1 MAKGKR
7 KPARR
12 KRPTRGGGRRGLARG
27 KQPSRLWRAF
37 LFCLRWGFA
46 AGVAGVVAIAGYLFF
61 LDRQITSTFEGRR
74 WSLPARIYAA
84 PVELYPGAPL
94 SQRDAVA
101 ELARLGY
108 RQVEFANAPGSWSV
122 HGNTLRA
129 VLRPFRFA
137 AGERG
142 ELPLAIEFDQ
152 GRIVRID
159 DGAGGELPLA
169 RLEPP
174 QVGSFFPS
182 HGEDRLILS
191 PEQTPPLLPATLKAV
206 EDRTF
211 DSHPGFDLKGI
222 LRAAWVNL
230 STGELSQGAST
241 LTQQL
246 VRSYYLTNERSF
258 ARKLKELAF
267 AVLLEARFTK
277 ADLMNSY
284 VNEIHLGQDGTRAV
298 HGFGLGSQFYF
309 NKPIAELGAHEI
321 ALLVAVI
328 RGPSYYDPFR
338 HPERARERRD
348 RILGTM
354 HAFGLIGEREYHAA
368 LARDMGLAGT
378 RRAGRYYP
386 AFLRMVRQEL
396 ADDYDADTLGG
407 EGLAIYTTLAPRV
420 QDAAQAAV
428 TATLA
433 QIERERGMDEGILE
447 AGMVVRGSQTGDV
460 QAIVAGRVA
469 GRYGMNRAVSARRQ
483 VGSAIK
489 PLVYLIA
496 LESGQYDLASLIE
509 DRPVTLDVPG
519 AGNWSPRNFDREYR
533 GPVPLVRALA
543 DSLNVPTVRLGMSL
557 GIERVA
563 HRAEVLTGVATQA
576 FPSLLLGAVQ
586 LSPMQLSEM
595 YAVFASGGFTT
606 PAKTVLAVVDASGE
620 PLSRYPIRVESTVEL
635 EHAAT
640 LTRALQVAMTHG
652 TGKRSPHA
660 DRGVAGKTGTSNDY
674 RDSWFAAYGARHL
687 SVVWVGRD
695 DGRSHQLTGSAGAL
709 RVWNAF
715 AANVDLE
722 PALAAPDNATI
733 EYETGLLAEYGCGN
747 VVSIPIAD
755 PARLRAKPGCH

>member
-1 MAKGKR
+1 MPCLGRSLCDSGVRRTLDGSGDVEARPSGTTARSGRGRSPPALTSPFKRPKVAGSKR
-7 KPARR
+7 KPAG
-12 KRPTRGGGRRGLARG
+12 RGASRAGKGRRRATRR
-27 KQPSRLWRAF
+27 KQPSHLWRVI
-37 LFCLRWGFA
+37 LFCLRWGL
-46 AGVAGVVAIAGYLFF
+46 VAGLAAILVVAGYLLF

-84 PVELYPGAPL
+84 PVELYPGAAL
-94 SQRDAVA
+94 SQSDAVA

-108 RQVEFANAPGSWSV
+108 REVEFASAPGSWSI
-122 HGNTLRA
+122 HGNSLRTI
-129 VLRPFRFA
+129 LRPFPFA
-137 AGERG
+137 DGERG
-142 ELPLAIEFDQ
+142 ELPLTVEFDE
-152 GRIVRID
+152 GRIARID
-159 DGAGGELPLA
+159 DGTGGELPIA

-191 PEQTPPLLPATLKAV
+191 PEETPPLLPATLKAV

-211 DSHPGFDLKGI
+211 DFHPGFDLKGI

-246 VRSYYLTNERSF
+246 VRSYYLTNERSL

-277 ADLMNSY
+277 ADLMNAY
-284 VNEIHLGQDGTRAV
+284 VNEIHLGQDGARAV

-309 NKPIAELGAHEI
+309 NKPIAELGADEI

-338 HPERARERRD
+338 HPDRAKNRRD

-354 HAFGLIGEREYHAA
+354 RDFGLIGEREHRAA
-368 LARDMGLAGT
+368 LKQELGLAST

-407 EGLAIYTTLAPRV
+407 EGLAIFTTLQPRL

-428 TATLA
+428 TETLA
-433 QIERERGMDEGILE
+433 QIERDRGMDEGTLE
-447 AGMVVRGSQTGDV
+447 AGMVVRGSQTGDI

-469 GRYGMNRAVSARRQ
+469 GRHGMNRAVSARRQ

-489 PLVYLIA
+489 PLVYLVA
-496 LESGQYDLASLIE
+496 LESGLYDLASLIE

-519 AGNWSPRNFDREYR
+519 YGNWSPRNFDRQFR
-533 GPVPLVRALA
+533 GPVPLVRSLA

-557 GIERVA
+557 GVEQVA
-563 HRAEVLTGVATQA
+563 ARLEALGGDTAQA

-606 PAKTVLAVVDASGE
+606 PAKTVVAVVDAHGE
-620 PLSRYPIRVESTVEL
+620 PLSPLPPSAWRARWNSN
-635 EHAAT
+635 
-640 LTRALQVAMTHG
+640 TRPP
-652 TGKRSPHA
+652 SP
-660 DRGVAGKTGTSNDY
+660 
-674 RDSWFAAYGARHL
+674 
-687 SVVWVGRD
+687 
-695 DGRSHQLTGSAGAL
+695 
-709 RVWNAF
+709 
-715 AANVDLE
+715 
-722 PALAAPDNATI
+722 AP
-733 EYETGLLAEYGCGN
+733 CKW
-747 VVSIPIAD
+747 P
-755 PARLRAKPGCH
+755 

>member
-1 MAKGKR
+1 MARSKR
-7 KPARR
+7 KPVRRKSSGSKKRRVARR
-12 KRPTRGGGRRGLARG
+12 K
-27 KQPSRLWRAF
+27 KQPSRLWRSF
-37 LFCLRWGFA
+37 LFCVRWGF
-46 AGVAGVVAIAGYLFF
+46 VAGCATIAAIAGYLFF

-84 PVELYPGAPL
+84 PVELYPGAALPKG
-94 SQRDAVA
+94 DVVA
-101 ELARLGY
+101 ELTRLGY
-108 RQVEFANAPGSWSV
+108 REVEFASAPGTWSSQ
-122 HGNTLRA
+122 GNTLRTI
-129 VLRPFRFA
+129 LRPFRFA
-137 AGERG
+137 DGQRG
-142 ELPLAIEFDQ
+142 ELPLAIEFDE
-152 GRIVRID
+152 GRVVRID
-159 DGAGGELPLA
+159 DGTGGELPIA
-169 RLEPP
+169 RIEPP

-182 HGEDRLILS
+182 HGEDRLILA

-230 STGELSQGAST
+230 STGEISQGAST

-258 ARKLKELAF
+258 ARKLKELAL
-267 AVLLEARFTK
+267 AVMLEARFIK
-277 ADLMNSY
+277 PDLMNAY
-284 VNEIHLGQDGTRAV
+284 VNEIHLGQDGARAI

-338 HPERARERRD
+338 HPKRAKDRRD

-354 HAFGLIGEREYHAA
+354 RDFGLIGEREYQAA
-368 LARDMGLAGT
+368 LARELGLAST

-407 EGLAIYTTLAPRV
+407 EGLAIYTTLNPRV
-420 QDAAQAAV
+420 QDAAQTAV
-428 TATLA
+428 AETLA
-433 QIERERGMDEGILE
+433 QIERERGMDEGALE
-447 AGMVVRGSQTGDV
+447 AGMVVRGSQTGDIE
-460 QAIVAGRVA
+460 ALVAGRVA
-469 GRYGMNRAVSARRQ
+469 GRYGMNRAVNARRQ

-489 PLVYLIA
+489 PLVYLMA

-519 AGNWSPRNFDREYR
+519 YGPWRPRNFDREFR
-533 GPVPLVRALA
+533 GPVPLVRSLA

-563 HRAEVLTGVATQA
+563 ARVEALSGAAAQA
-576 FPSLLLGAVQ
+576 VPALLLGAVQ

-606 PAKTVLAVVDASGE
+606 PAKTVVAVVNARGE
-620 PLSRYPIRVESTVEL
+620 PLSRYPIRVESAVEL

-640 LTRALQVAMTHG
+640 LTRALQLAMTHG

-674 RDSWFAAYGARHL
+674 RDSWFAGYGARHL
-687 SVVWVGRD
+687 SVVWIGRD
-695 DGRSHQLTGSAGAL
+695 DGGSHNLTGSTGAL
-709 RVWNAF
+709 RAWNAF
-715 AANVDLE
+715 ASNIDIE
-722 PALAAPDNATI
+722 PALAAPGNATI
-733 EYETGLLAEYGCGN
+733 EYETGFLANYGCGN
-747 VVSIPIAD
+747 VVSIPVPD
-755 PARLRAKPGCH
+755 PSRLRAKPGCR

>member
-1 MAKGKR
+1 MARSKR
-7 KPARR
+7 KPVRRKSSGSKKRRVARR
-12 KRPTRGGGRRGLARG
+12 K
-27 KQPSRLWRAF
+27 KQPSRLWRVT
-37 LFCLRWGFA
+37 LFCVRWGF
-46 AGVAGVVAIAGYLFF
+46 VAGCATIAAIAGYLFF

-84 PVELYPGAPL
+84 PVELYPGAALPKG
-94 SQRDAVA
+94 DVVA

-108 RQVEFANAPGSWSV
+108 REVEFASAPGTWSSQ
-122 HGNTLRA
+122 GNTLRTI
-129 VLRPFRFA
+129 LRPFRFA
-137 AGERG
+137 DGHRG
-142 ELPLAIEFDQ
+142 ELPLAIEFDR
-152 GRIVRID
+152 GHIVRID
-159 DGAGGELPLA
+159 DGAGGELPIA
-169 RLEPP
+169 RIEPP

-182 HGEDRLILS
+182 HGEDRLILA
-191 PEQTPPLLPATLKAV
+191 PEETPPLLPATLKAV

-230 STGELSQGAST
+230 STGEISQGAST

-258 ARKLKELAF
+258 ARKLKELAL
-267 AVLLEARFTK
+267 AVMLEARFTK
-277 ADLMNSY
+277 PDLMNAY
-284 VNEIHLGQDGTRAV
+284 VNEIHLGQDGARAI

-338 HPERARERRD
+338 HPDRAQRRRD

-354 HAFGLIGEREYHAA
+354 RDFGLIGEREYQAA
-368 LARDMGLAGT
+368 LARELGLAST

-407 EGLAIYTTLAPRV
+407 EGLAIYTTLNPRV
-420 QDAAQAAV
+420 QDAAQTAV
-428 TATLA
+428 AETLA
-433 QIERERGMDEGILE
+433 QIERERGMDEGALE
-447 AGMVVRGSQTGDV
+447 AGMVVRGSQTGDIE
-460 QAIVAGRVA
+460 ALVAGRVA
-469 GRYGMNRAVSARRQ
+469 GRYGMNRAVNARRQ

-489 PLVYLIA
+489 PLVYLMA
-496 LESGQYDLASLIE
+496 LESGQYHLASLIE

-519 AGNWSPRNFDREYR
+519 YGRWRPRNFDREFR
-533 GPVPLVRALA
+533 GPVPLVRSLA

-563 HRAEVLTGVATQA
+563 ARVEALSGAAAQA
-576 FPSLLLGAVQ
+576 VPALLLGAVQ

-606 PAKTVLAVVDASGE
+606 PAKTVVAVVNARGE
-620 PLSRYPIRVESTVEL
+620 PLSRYPIRVESAVEL

-640 LTRALQVAMTHG
+640 LTRALQLAMTHG

-674 RDSWFAAYGARHL
+674 RDSWFAGYGARHL
-687 SVVWVGRD
+687 SVVWIGRD
-695 DGRSHQLTGSAGAL
+695 DGGSHNLTGSTGAL
-709 RVWNAF
+709 RAWNAF
-715 AANVDLE
+715 ASNIDIE
-722 PALAAPDNATI
+722 PALAAPGNATV
-733 EYETGLLAEYGCGN
+733 EYETGLRANHGCGN
-747 VVSIPIAD
+747 VVSIPVPD
-755 PARLRAKPGCH
+755 PSQLPRKRRC

>member
-1 MAKGKR
+1 MAQGKR
-7 KPARR
+7 QPARR
-12 KRPTRGGGRRGLARG
+12 KRPASGKGKRPSTRR
-27 KQPSRLWRAF
+27 KQPLRLWRAF

-46 AGVAGVVAIAGYLFF
+46 AGFAGIVAIAGYLFF

-84 PVELYPGAPL
+84 PVELYPGAAL

-101 ELARLGY
+101 ELTRLGY
-108 RQVEFANAPGSWSV
+108 REVEFANAPGSWSAR
-122 HGNTLRA
+122 GNTLRT
-129 VLRPFRFA
+129 VLRPFRFGD
-137 AGERG
+137 GERG
-142 ELPLAIEFDQ
+142 ELPLAIEFDEH
-152 GRIVRID
+152 RVVRID
-159 DGAGGELPLA
+159 DGTGGELPVA

-222 LRAAWVNL
+222 VRAAWVNL

-284 VNEIHLGQDGTRAV
+284 VNEIHLGQDGARAI

-338 HPERARERRD
+338 HPERAKRRRD

-354 HAFGLIGEREYHAA
+354 HDFDLIGEREHQAA
-368 LARDMGLAGT
+368 LARDIGLAAT

-428 TATLA
+428 TETLA
-433 QIERERGMDEGILE
+433 QIERDRGMDEGTLE
-447 AGMVVRGSQTGDV
+447 AGMVVRGSQTGDI

-489 PLVYLIA
+489 PLVYLMA
-496 LESGQYDLASLIE
+496 LESSEYDLASLIE
-509 DRPVTLDVPG
+509 DRPVTLEVPG
-519 AGNWSPRNFDREYR
+519 HGNWSPRNFDREYR
-533 GPVPLVRALA
+533 GPVPLVRSLA

-563 HRAEVLTGVATQA
+563 HRVEALSGVAAEA

-586 LSPMQLSEM
+586 LSPMQLSEL

-606 PAKTVLAVVDASGE
+606 PAKTVLAVVGGSGE
-620 PLSRYPIRVESTVEL
+620 PLSRYPIRIESAVEL

-640 LTRALQVAMTHG
+640 LTRALQIAMTHG

-674 RDSWFAAYGARHL
+674 RDSWFVAYGARHL
-687 SVVWVGRD
+687 SVIWVGRD
-695 DGRSHQLTGSAGAL
+695 DGGSHQLTGSAGAL

-715 AANVDLE
+715 ASNIDLE

-733 EYETGLLAEYGCGN
+733 EYETGLSANYGCGN
-747 VVSIPIAD
+747 IVSIPVTD
-755 PARLRAKPGCH
+755 PQRLRAKPGCR